1 MLPPAVL
8 FTEDGYMHR
17 ILRRRKEA
25 RVLLIKGGTYLA
37 RGARPEVAVRYFLP
51 ITNETTQSIISNTA
65 AIVPS
70 WGSSTGATEKT

>member
-25 RVLLIKGGTYLA
+25 RVLLIKGDTYLA
-37 RGARPEVAVRYFLP
+37 RGHSAGGGRKVFFAHH
-51 ITNETTQSIISNTA
+51 
-65 AIVPS
+65 
-70 WGSSTGATEKT
+70 K